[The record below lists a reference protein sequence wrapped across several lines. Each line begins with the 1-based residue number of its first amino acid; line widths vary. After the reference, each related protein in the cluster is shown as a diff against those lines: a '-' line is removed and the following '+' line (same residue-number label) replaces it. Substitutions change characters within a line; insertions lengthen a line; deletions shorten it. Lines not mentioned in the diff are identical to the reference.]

1 MSIIEK
7 AIGRLE
13 PGKAAMTLPADGH
26 VNEARIDGVPLPII
40 EAAMEASISSK
51 NETKTVVQIE
61 KKVAP
66 EESGRPNSRRVEI
79 DIAQLHKLGMVTPD
93 GARTTIAE
101 EFRLI
106 KRPLIEKA
114 FGQKGKPIHHGNLIM
129 VASSLPGEGKT
140 FCAVN
145 LAISMAME
153 LDHTVLLVDADVAR
167 PSVPRYLQLRPDSET
182 SEIGLMD
189 VLLDENLDLADAML
203 KTNIDKLSLLR
214 AGTSHHRA
222 TELLASQS
230 MISLLSEIA
239 DRYPDRLIIF
249 DSPPLLLTSEAR
261 VLASQMG
268 QIVLVVEAES
278 TTQHAV
284 KEVLN
289 QLKSCQNVNLVY
301 NKANA
306 LSNGD
311 YYGRY
316 YG

>member
-7 AIGRLE
+7 AVGRLE
-13 PGKAAMTLPADGH
+13 VNKADGAH
-26 VNEARIDGVPLPII
+26 AIDVTVAAPIPVVAQTVLPQTVNTG
-40 EAAMEASISSK
+40 K
-51 NETKTVVQIE
+51 KTATDDIG
-61 KKVAP
+61 KV
-66 EESGRPNSRRVEI
+66 STRRVEI
-79 DIAQLHKLGMVTPD
+79 DIEQLHRLGMVTPD
-93 GARTTIAE
+93 GARTSIAE

-114 FGQKGKPIHHGNLIM
+114 FGQKSKPIHHGNLIM

-167 PSVPRYLQLRPDSET
+167 PSVPRYLQLKPGAEV

-189 VLLDENLDLADAML
+189 VLLDDTLDLADAML
-203 KTNIDKLSLLR
+203 RTNIETLTLLR
-214 AGTSHHRA
+214 AGRSHHRA
-222 TELLASQS
+222 TELLASQN
-230 MISLLSEIA
+230 MMALLSEIA
-239 DRYPDRLIIF
+239 NRYPDRLIIF
-249 DSPPLLLTSEAR
+249 DSPPLLLTTEAR

-284 KEVLN
+284 KEVLR
-289 QLKSCQNVNLVY
+289 QLKSCPNVNLIY
-301 NKANA
+301 NKAKT

>member
-7 AIGRLE
+7 AVGRLE
-13 PGKAAMTLPADGH
+13 PNKANAAQPVDAPIATPAVERKLEVFAEKKALVDEFGKANT
-26 VNEARIDGVPLPII
+26 R
-40 EAAMEASISSK
+40 K
-51 NETKTVVQIE
+51 
-61 KKVAP
+61 
-66 EESGRPNSRRVEI
+66 VEI
-79 DIAQLHKLGMVTPD
+79 DIEQLHRLGMVTPD
-93 GARTTIAE
+93 GARTSIAE

-167 PSVPRYLQLRPDSET
+167 PSVPRYLQIRAESEA

-189 VLLDENLDLADAML
+189 VLLDDNLDLADAML
-203 KTNIDKLSLLR
+203 KTNIDKLTLLR
-214 AGTSHHRA
+214 AGRSHHRA

-230 MISLLSEIA
+230 MIALLSEIA

-284 KEVLN
+284 KEVLH
-289 QLKSCQNVNLVY
+289 QLKACQNVNLIY
-301 NKANA
+301 NKAKT

>member
-7 AIGRLE
+7 AASRLDSNKGASTGSIVSAIS
-13 PGKAAMTLPADGH
+13 PDPKA
-26 VNEARIDGVPLPII
+26 EPII
-40 EAAMEASISSK
+40 SSVPHIEENNKSAPK
-51 NETKTVVQIE
+51 NNTRQ
-61 KKVAP
+61 
-66 EESGRPNSRRVEI
+66 VEI

-93 GARTTIAE
+93 AARTSIAE

-106 KRPLIEKA
+106 KRPLLEKA
-114 FGQKGKPIHHGNLIM
+114 FGHKNKPIKNGNLIM

-145 LAISMAME
+145 LAISIAME

-167 PSVPRYLQLRPDSET
+167 PSVPRYLNLKPDMAF

-189 VLLDENLDLADAML
+189 VLLDDSLNLADAML
-203 KTNIDKLSLLR
+203 RTNIDTLTILR
-214 AGTSHHRA
+214 AGRSHPRA

-230 MISLLSEIA
+230 MSALLDEIA
-239 DRYPDRLIIF
+239 SRYPDRIVIF
-249 DSPPLLLTSEAR
+249 DSPPLLLTTEAR

-278 TTQHAV
+278 TTQNVV
-284 KEVLN
+284 KEVLR
-289 QLKSCQNVNLVY
+289 QIQSCQNINLIY
-301 NKANA
+301 NKAKT
-306 LSNGD
+306 LSDGD
-311 YYGRY
+311 YYDRY

>member
-7 AIGRLE
+7 AAGRLDANKVTANSALVSVI
-13 PGKAAMTLPADGH
+13 PT
-26 VNEARIDGVPLPII
+26 
-40 EAAMEASISSK
+40 
-51 NETKTVVQIE
+51 ETKRETTRAHTPIE
-61 KKVAP
+61 D
-66 EESGRPNSRRVEI
+66 EEQKNTGKNNSRYVEVDI
-79 DIAQLHKLGMVTPD
+79 DQLHKLGMVTPD
-93 GARTTIAE
+93 GARTSIAE

-106 KRPLIEKA
+106 KRPLLEKA
-114 FGQKGKPIHHGNLIM
+114 FGQKNKPIKHGNLIM

-145 LAISMAME
+145 LAISIAME

-167 PSVPRYLQLRPDSET
+167 PSVPRYLHLKQAQNF

-189 VLLDENLDLADAML
+189 ILLDDSLNLADAML
-203 KTNIDKLSLLR
+203 RTNIDTLTILQ
-214 AGTSHHRA
+214 AGRSHPRA

-230 MISLLSEIA
+230 MSSLLDEIA
-239 DRYPDRLIIF
+239 SRYPDRIVIF
-249 DSPPLLLTSEAR
+249 DSPPLLLTTEAR

-268 QIVLVVEAES
+268 QIVLVVEAEA

-284 KEVLN
+284 RDVLR
-289 QLKSCQNVNLVY
+289 QIRSCQNINLIY
-301 NKANA
+301 NKAKT

-311 YYGRY
+311 YYDRY

>member
-7 AIGRLE
+7 AAGRLE
-13 PGKAAMTLPADGH
+13 PNKA
-26 VNEARIDGVPLPII
+26 
-40 EAAMEASISSK
+40 
-51 NETKTVVQIE
+51 TVVHPVDVPVAASAVE
-61 KKVAP
+61 KKSEVYTEKKTHA
-66 EESGRPNSRRVEI
+66 EEFGKVNTRKVEI
-79 DIAQLHKLGMVTPD
+79 DIEQLHRLGMVTPD
-93 GARTTIAE
+93 GARTSIAE

-114 FGQKGKPIHHGNLIM
+114 FGQKGKSIHHGNLIM

-167 PSVPRYLQLRPDSET
+167 PSVPRYLQIRAESES

-203 KTNIDKLSLLR
+203 KTNIDKLTLLR
-214 AGTSHHRA
+214 AGRSHHRA

-230 MISLLSEIA
+230 MIALLSEIA

-284 KEVLN
+284 KEVLH
-289 QLKSCQNVNLVY
+289 QLKACQNVNLIY
-301 NKANA
+301 NKAKT

>member
-7 AIGRLE
+7 AISRLE
-13 PGKAAMTLPADGH
+13 PGSRVTTPPEAHFAVPMAATTEPNVDVHAERKVNFDDIGKAST
-26 VNEARIDGVPLPII
+26 
-40 EAAMEASISSK
+40 
-51 NETKTVVQIE
+51 
-61 KKVAP
+61 
-66 EESGRPNSRRVEI
+66 RRVEI
-79 DIAQLHKLGMVTPD
+79 DIEQLHRLGMVTPD
-93 GARTTIAE
+93 GARTSIAE

-129 VASSLPGEGKT
+129 VASSLPREGKT

-167 PSVPRYLQLRPDSET
+167 PSVPRYLQLKPGTES

-189 VLLDENLDLADAML
+189 VLLDDTLDLADAML
-203 KTNIDKLSLLR
+203 RTNIETLSILR
-214 AGTSHHRA
+214 AGRSHHRA
-222 TELLASQS
+222 TELLASQN
-230 MISLLSEIA
+230 MMSLLSEIA
-239 DRYPDRLIIF
+239 NRYPDRLIIF
-249 DSPPLLLTSEAR
+249 DSPPLLLTTEAR

-278 TTQHAV
+278 TTQHVV
-284 KEVLN
+284 KEVLR
-289 QLKSCQNVNLVY
+289 QLKSCPNVNLIY
-301 NKANA
+301 NKAKT